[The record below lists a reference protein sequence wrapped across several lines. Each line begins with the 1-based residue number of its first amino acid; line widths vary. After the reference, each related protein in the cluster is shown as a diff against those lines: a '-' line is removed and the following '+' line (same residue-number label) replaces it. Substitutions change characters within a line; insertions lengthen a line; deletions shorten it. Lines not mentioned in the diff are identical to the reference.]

1 MLNLI
6 FCEIFKFKHSKIVF
20 LSVLGV
26 LATPLLMFVESLQTH
41 FEHPEKIFT
50 LADIYDSSLL
60 YVMLLTN
67 FIIYISISAY
77 LFSREYSEQTLKT
90 ILPVPVSRFDF
101 ISAKFLVLFFW
112 IILLTLV
119 TWMGIFI
126 LSFIY
131 HLLIGLDGFGINIG
145 ILWLCKFLYGNFLI
159 FLTISPFA
167 YLAQKTKA
175 FVAPVICASVIVMG
189 SAAISNQDLGA
200 LYPWVATFFLVNG
213 KLSSTGYPVLLSLL
227 LISLPSSF
235 GFIMT
240 YHYFAQ
246 EDL

>member
-1 MLNLI
+1 
-6 FCEIFKFKHSKIVF
+6 
-20 LSVLGV
+20 
-26 LATPLLMFVESLQTH
+26 
-41 FEHPEKIFT
+41 
-50 LADIYDSSLL
+50 
-60 YVMLLTN
+60 MLLTN

-131 HLLIGLDGFGINIG
+131 RLLIGLEGFGINIG

-175 FVAPVICASVIVMG
+175 FVSPVICASVIVMG

-227 LISLPSSF
+227 LISLPSAF